1 MDWKISNKLWRKY
14 VNTRKFFNVK
24 ENSIAETIHFLLSKS
39 KNPKLSC
46 EEIEN
51 IFQDIS
57 RLFVE
62 NQVSVYFSSQNS

>member
-1 MDWKISNKLWRKY
+1 MSTL
-14 VNTRKFFNVK
+14 VTSFNVK
-24 ENSIAETIHFLLSKS
+24 ENSIAETIYLLLSKS

-62 NQVSVYFSSQNS
+62 NQVSVYFSSQN